1 VICLVTDRR
10 RFGLRWEAPLLDRV
24 AAAAQAGVSLVQ
36 VRERD
41 LDGRDL
47 LALTTRVLDAVRGTA
62 TRVVVNERADVARA
76 AGAHG
81 VHLRG
86 LSMDGDRVRSW
97 TGRPWVIGRSV
108 HDRDEAVADTRGG
121 GLDYVLFGT
130 VFDTVSKPGRLAAGV
145 EALADVCG
153 ATRVPVLAICGVTP
167 ANASRVAHAGAA
179 GIAVM
184 GLFNDT
190 EPTDIPELVGR
201 FREAFTA

>member
-1 VICLVTDRR
+1 MSPVICLVTDRR

-97 TGRPWVIGRSV
+97 SGRPWVIGRSV

-145 EALADVCG
+145 EALADVPPDFLQVLVLVDIG
-153 ATRVPVLAICGVTP
+153 ELSYAEAAQVLHVPVGTVMSRLHRARRILKQRMAERVVT
-167 ANASRVAHAGAA
+167 A
-179 GIAVM
+179 
-184 GLFNDT
+184 
-190 EPTDIPELVGR
+190 
-201 FREAFTA
+201 